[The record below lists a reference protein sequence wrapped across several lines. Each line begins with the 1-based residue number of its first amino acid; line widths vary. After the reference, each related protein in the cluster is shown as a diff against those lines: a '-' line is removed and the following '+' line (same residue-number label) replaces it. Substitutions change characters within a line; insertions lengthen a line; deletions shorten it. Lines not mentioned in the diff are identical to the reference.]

1 MSTAIQ
7 DAPLIASCPPSIADD
22 VNVQAVCI
30 ALDRQFKETIDAIVE
45 TLIIPAINTITS
57 DDLLEVLAWQFH
69 VDTWSNDDSIEIR
82 RRLIINSLPWHARK
96 GTPALLQEVCDT
108 FFEPGAA
115 VIQEWF
121 EYKVDDQGNLLPP
134 NYPIVNPDP
143 PVGDGLSWHDRY
155 RFRILADE
163 TTVTPEIQARAEQ
176 LIYAYKPISR
186 WPEATVRARRSDL
199 DIYWGAAS
207 LTWKYII
214 VDAPPL
220 GAPVVNDLSPPE
232 APPFSDL
239 RLEVIGTNFFF
250 TSVIYFNNNPIVTS
264 FVDSEHLITTNTF
277 NVGDLGNKPVF
288 VRTNMA
294 DSNTLNFIVTA
305 EINPIL
311 ALLIPNT
318 SLEGEE
324 ISFSV
329 EGFNFQA
336 TSVIVFDGVELATTF
351 VSANH
356 LDADDLLAVGLP
368 RNVPVLV
375 RTGTLDSNVVN
386 FAVTAKTIIT
396 QLIPNISQAN
406 HTLPMLTVLGQ
417 NFLPVSVI
425 VWDGLTV
432 ATTFVNSGEIHT
444 TLPLDVGANARAVPV
459 YVTDP
464 RFETLPPFTAQT
476 AKEQAPKK

>member
-1 MSTAIQ
+1 MSTNLR
-7 DAPLIASCPPSIADD
+7 DSKLLDSCPPSIAGD
-22 VNVQAVCI
+22 VNVQAVCFAI
-30 ALDRQFKETIDAIVE
+30 DRQFKDVMDAITETI
-45 TLIIPAINTITS
+45 IIPAINQITD
-57 DDLLEVLAWQFH
+57 DDLLELLAWQFH
-69 VDTWSNDDSIEIR
+69 VDTWDNDDPIEIR

-96 GTPALLQEVCDT
+96 GTPALLQEVLDT
-108 FFEPGAA
+108 FFPPGSAT
-115 VIQEWF
+115 IQEWWQ
-121 EYKVDDQGNLLPP
+121 YKDPLPP
-134 NYPIVNPDP
+134 NYPVDDPITPENPN
-143 PVGDGLSWHDRY
+143 GLGTWHDRY

-163 TTVTPEIQARAEQ
+163 TTVTPEMQARAEQ
-176 LIYAYKPISR
+176 LILAYKPVSR
-186 WPEATVRARRSDL
+186 WPDVTVRARRSDL
-199 DIYWGAAS
+199 DIWWGAAT
-207 LTWKYII
+207 LTWKYIM
-214 VDAPPL
+214 VDAPSAGVPI
-220 GAPVVNDLSPPE
+220 VNDLSPPE
-232 APPFSDL
+232 AAPFSDV
-239 RLEVIGTNFFF
+239 RLEVIGANFFF

-288 VRTNMA
+288 VRTDMA
-294 DSNTLNFIVTA
+294 DSNTLNFIVTI

-329 EGFNFQA
+329 EGFNFQS

-356 LDADDLLAVGLP
+356 LDADDMLPVGLP
-368 RNVPVLV
+368 RVVPVLV
-375 RTGTLDSNVVN
+375 RTGTLDSNTVN

-406 HTLPMLTVLGQ
+406 HTLPTLTVIGQ

-425 VWDGLTV
+425 VWDGGTV

-464 RFETLPPFTAQT
+464 RFETPSPFTAR
-476 AKEQAPKK
+476 AAREQVKK